1 MSSLSLTSEKFKKNY
16 TSSFKLITRVKPFKD
31 SLEYNLEVTNEG
43 MEYLN
48 QLDSNL
54 IGIISIIGPE
64 KSEKSFLSNLILG
77 DKAAFDSSKPSTD
90 IYMWGQPIAQGENTD
105 LLVLDTEG
113 LYKPINSKTNFDKQ
127 IFILS
132 CLTSSVMIYNTND
145 TIQDCILKF
154 TSLAKESLSCIK
166 KIEGKDLTSTDLPL
180 VYFILHNNNIDSNT
194 ANQQFR
200 NLVKDNPIFSIFF
213 QNYKICVLKKAGD
226 IKKDIKAKNL
236 NLKLEELGSLDNQD
250 YKQKAK
256 LIKDQIMNDLEPKKI
271 NNCNIDGKC
280 LFGLIQAFVE
290 SLNKKENIILFN
302 QFNDVLASCLKGEV
316 DLINYAFKYKN
327 IQEKIVSNATF
338 EETYLDIIKTTF
350 NDSFLEQ
357 CDLFISKPI
366 AKISP
371 SINVYENIKLI
382 FGTCLTV
389 LCENIQS
396 NVDKKKQIIN
406 DTCKLEFNSKIK
418 NFNIQQLLTNFNSF
432 IYEKI
437 LSPLYEKN
445 DLKLQNNDNI
455 LKLLKDKICGTLE
468 KFAPN
473 VQSIVD
479 KLIAENKTIKN
490 DFEEFKKNHKKELE
504 EKEEEVLNRKLVLD
518 KREKDMKEREL
529 IVGETLKHEQ
539 LKYEKLQE
547 KYNKEINEKNAQ
559 IEELMKVS
567 KTIFK
572 TNDTSG
578 TNLNNINNIQIQEL
592 QKDYNDITNIFVNYK
607 ILVNKLITDEDFFF
621 ENILIDKSI
630 GNIKKKYPE
639 IFDLLS
645 EKESL
650 KDVNKIF
657 ELQKER
663 LNNDIKKLLV
673 QMEEKE
679 KEIEEIQINL
689 KSVKQSAEENM
700 SLYKGVLTN
709 YDYLKRE
716 NDSIRRENDS
726 LRREYKNQE
735 IKFNQTNKTLSKI
748 KEERLSLEKEIKN
761 LDIIFYSIFTK
772 NKNLYENTI
781 ENLVTEEKN
790 NIISHMNLFS
800 PKWWN
805 S

>member
-1 MSSLSLTSEKFKKNY
+1 MSSLSLTSEKSKKNY

-327 IQEKIVSNATF
+327 IQEKIASNAAF

-350 NDSFLEQ
+350 NDSFFEQ
-357 CDLFISKPI
+357 CNLFISKPI
-366 AKISP
+366 TKISP

-382 FGTCLTV
+382 FGTCLNV

-726 LRREYKNQE
+726 LKREYKNQE